1 MSLRLNDNTYL
12 RKRTKSPLLAAAAIA
27 NQDILSTT
35 GPSARPQD
43 QSLDDSSLILP
54 AQFDESGAF
63 FSEAGFS
70 EVFDSLNWVFDGI
83 PDSFVAPP
91 VL

>member
-1 MSLRLNDNTYL
+1 MMM
-12 RKRTKSPLLAAAAIA
+12 
-27 NQDILSTT
+27 
-35 GPSARPQD
+35 
-43 QSLDDSSLILP
+43 P
-54 AQFDESGAF
+54 AQFDEGGAF